1 MLGKLTRLAL
11 ELMCEAKYSLFIW
24 GPISCTLPLKSIKY
38 SSFTWLILLVVS
50 MAMSLAWGMGKNV
63 LRLCVVIMKNMSHG
77 AVVNTMLSPS
87 SAVTPQTLAMSP
99 FFFLTT
105 YPAVKNMKRFK
116 ATQEEL
122 FLMAVVITFNLCYT
136 KLMVVDMVVGLVGDL
151 VVDTVVDLVDC
162 EAAVVI
168 INPNAIL
175 VGTKV
180 HVMILM
186 VVLLGN
192 IHFCDQLLL
201 ELQP

>member
-24 GPISCTLPLKSIKY
+24 GPISCILPLKSTKY

-77 AVVNTMLSPS
+77 AVVNTLLSPS

-99 FFFLTT
+99 FFLTT

-136 KLMVVDMVVGLVGDL
+136 KLMVVDMVVGL
-151 VVDTVVDLVDC
+151 VVDLVDC

>member
-1 MLGKLTRLAL
+1 
-11 ELMCEAKYSLFIW
+11 
-24 GPISCTLPLKSIKY
+24 
-38 SSFTWLILLVVS
+38 

-99 FFFLTT
+99 FFLTT

-122 FLMAVVITFNLCYT
+122 FLMAVVIIFNLCYT
-136 KLMVVDMVVGLVGDL
+136 KLMVVDMVVDL
-151 VVDTVVDLVDC
+151 VVATVVDLVEC

-175 VGTKV
+175 VGIKV

-186 VVLLGN
+186 VALLGD

>member
-1 MLGKLTRLAL
+1 M
-11 ELMCEAKYSLFIW
+11 
-24 GPISCTLPLKSIKY
+24 KSIKY
-38 SSFTWLILLVVS
+38 SSFAWLILLVVS

-99 FFFLTT
+99 FFLTT

-122 FLMAVVITFNLCYT
+122 FLMAVVIIFNLCYT
-136 KLMVVDMVVGLVGDL
+136 KLMVVDMVVGLVVDL
-151 VVDTVVDLVDC
+151 VVATVVDLVEY

-168 INPNAIL
+168 INPYAIL
-175 VGTKV
+175 VGIKV

-186 VVLLGN
+186 VALLGD